1 MKWRWLV
8 GLVAALALVGA
19 ACGKKGTSGGG
30 GGNANLT
37 KLTLQLKWVTQAQFA
52 GYYAALDQGYY
63 EDAGIDLKILPGGP
77 DITPEQVVAGGGA
90 EIGIDWLPSLLV
102 QRDQGVDI
110 VNISQVFTRSGVT
123 EIAWKDT
130 GITSF
135 ADMGGRKVGV
145 WCCGNQYQVFAALT
159 KNGID
164 PNDSS
169 QVTIMDQPFDMNLFL
184 NREVDA
190 ASAMTYNE
198 LAQVLEVTGDNGEFP
213 LYTMN
218 DLTVIP
224 LSTVG
229 TAMLEDG
236 LFVRGDWIADEAH
249 QDLATRFLEASFKGW
264 VFCRDHFDECLQTV
278 LDNGPTL
285 GEGHQRWQLNE
296 INALIWPA
304 DKGIGVMDPDLFQT
318 TNDIAST
325 YGLIKTPA
333 TNDSYRTDLAEAA
346 VKALEDDGVDVNG
359 NDFQKQT
366 VEVTPGGE

>member
-1 MKWRWLV
+1 
-8 GLVAALALVGA
+8 
-19 ACGKKGTSGGG
+19 
-30 GGNANLT
+30 
-37 KLTLQLKWVTQAQFA
+37 
-52 GYYAALDQGYY
+52 
-63 EDAGIDLKILPGGP
+63 
-77 DITPEQVVAGGGA
+77 
-90 EIGIDWLPSLLV
+90 
-102 QRDQGVDI
+102 
-110 VNISQVFTRSGVT
+110 
-123 EIAWKDT
+123 
-130 GITSF
+130 
-135 ADMGGRKVGV
+135 
-145 WCCGNQYQVFAALT
+145 
-159 KNGID
+159 
-164 PNDSS
+164 
-169 QVTIMDQPFDMNLFL
+169 
-184 NREVDA
+184 
-190 ASAMTYNE
+190 MTYNE